1 MNLKLISFAVC
12 PYVQR
17 AAITLNYKKQKVDID
32 YIDLANKPDWFL
44 KLSPLGKVPVLVV
57 NDKDVLFES
66 AVINEYLDET
76 VGEKT
81 LSSDPLVKAKER
93 AWIEYSSALLMDF
106 FAILGSSNPSNL
118 TPKFFEKLAKLED
131 VISDFGFFKDAFSI
145 IDSSYAPIFFRMQ
158 FFDFLWNDKDF
169 KKTKVKKWAENL
181 VAQDYVKKSVRESFA
196 EDFANYIKAKSQ
208 KVYDLMQS
216 GDAQNQPDSCQLRF

>member
-17 AAITLNYKKQKVDID
+17 AAITLNYKKQKFDID

-81 LSSDPLVKAKER
+81 LSNDPLDKAKER
-93 AWIEYSSALLMDF
+93 AWIEYSSSVLMDF
-106 FAILGSSNPSNL
+106 FSILGSSNPSNL
-118 TPKFFEKLAKLED
+118 SAKFFEKLAKLES
-131 VISDFGFFKDAFSI
+131 VISDSGFFKKQFSI

-158 FFDFLWNDKDF
+158 YFDFLWNDEKF
-169 KKTKVKKWAENL
+169 QNTKVKKWAENL
-181 VAQDYVKKSVRESFA
+181 VAQEYVKKSVRESFA

-208 KVYDLMQS
+208 TMYDLMQS
-216 GDAQNQPDSCQLRF
+216 GDTQNQRDSCQLRR